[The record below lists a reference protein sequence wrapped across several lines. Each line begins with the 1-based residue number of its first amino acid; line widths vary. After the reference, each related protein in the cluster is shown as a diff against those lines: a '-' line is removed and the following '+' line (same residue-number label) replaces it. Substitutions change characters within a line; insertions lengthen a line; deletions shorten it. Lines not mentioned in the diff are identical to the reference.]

1 MFLLFVIF
9 IERIRKEDS
18 WESVKDILFYVIMNK
33 VINMKHIFIL
43 KPDTSKSLIN
53 CIVTMMQGK
62 RYELRYTKDLDDARK
77 IALSYQDE
85 KEVCRL
91 YAIGGDGFVHKVVN
105 GMVGSFHE
113 LVVIPQGTGNDFARS
128 IYKNLDAIKIL
139 KSH

>member
-1 MFLLFVIF
+1 
-9 IERIRKEDS
+9 
-18 WESVKDILFYVIMNK
+18 
-33 VINMKHIFIL
+33 MKHIFIL

-105 GMVGSFHE
+105 GMVGSFMNSLSFRKE
-113 LVVIPQGTGNDFARS
+113 QVMILLEAST
-128 IYKNLDAIKIL
+128 KI
-139 KSH
+139 

>member
-1 MFLLFVIF
+1 M
-9 IERIRKEDS
+9 D
-18 WESVKDILFYVIMNK
+18 K

-105 GMVGSFHE
+105 GMVGSHHE

-128 IYKNLDAIKIL
+128 IYKKIWMLSRFLKNLL
-139 KSH
+139 KKKQNLLM